1 MNDQYVHRISA
12 ILCIIPLISSQV
24 SEYPSTHVFA
34 SYRIYPSTILRTSS
48 RFSYLCHSIA
58 ASITILHFLCL
69 EILDAYACCTQRA
82 DDPVHILL
90 NYCIRGDGD
99 GVSLTRDIFCFYYHN
114 HFALR
119 ISETS
124 SQDVIWCSHPKFR
137 DIESYLFTTNSLRAV
152 VSWVHEHVATGS
164 LFLHTIFRRWIT
176 DPHQNIRVR
185 LRVLFF
191 DTWAMGFSEYQQSSG
206 AGATDCVGF
215 DRWRW
220 QHALVD
226 FLPLRR
232 C

>member
-1 MNDQYVHRISA
+1 MNDQYLHRISA

-34 SYRIYPSTILRTSS
+34 SYRIYSSTILRTSS
-48 RFSYLCHSIA
+48 RFSYLCQSIA
-58 ASITILHFLCL
+58 ASITISIFCVLTRMRALH
-69 EILDAYACCTQRA
+69 TQRA

-137 DIESYLFTTNSLRAV
+137 DIEFYLVTTNSLLAV
-152 VSWVHEHVATGS
+152 VSCVHEHVAIG
-164 LFLHTIFRRWIT
+164 
-176 DPHQNIRVR
+176 P
-185 LRVLFF
+185 LFF
-191 DTWAMGFSEYQQSSG
+191 SYDIPPLDNRSSPKHQGTSSG
-206 AGATDCVGF
+206 
-215 DRWRW
+215 
-220 QHALVD
+220 LV
-226 FLPLRR
+226 F
-232 C
+232 